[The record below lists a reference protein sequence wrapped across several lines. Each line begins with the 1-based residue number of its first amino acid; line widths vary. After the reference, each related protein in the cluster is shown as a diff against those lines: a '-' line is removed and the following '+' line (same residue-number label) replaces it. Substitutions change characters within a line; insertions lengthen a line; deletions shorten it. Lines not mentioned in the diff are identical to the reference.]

1 MKLLI
6 PTDFSDCSLKAIDYA
21 VLNFSNRP
29 DVEFVLYHS
38 IQTPQAGA
46 TMMKSLE
53 SEMLA
58 MSQDSM
64 NELVGALKQKY
75 SEEAFTQLIEFT
87 SISQRVADIDE
98 GEYDYVIIGTTGA
111 SGTIGNLLGSNA
123 TAVVKNS
130 VIPVIVVPKE
140 SKIESVDKVMFAT
153 DFENEKYRSRV
164 QKLAKFIKDFDA
176 KLHILYVSTKDND
189 VDTIE
194 NPAEFDELK
203 KAGVS
208 YEIDIAF
215 APLET
220 LESTIL
226 DNADFE
232 NMDTLA
238 LIPHHEGFLK
248 SLFHRSMTRQLT
260 MHSKIPVLILK

>member
-1 MKLLI
+1 MKILI

-38 IQTPQAGA
+38 IQAPQAGA
-46 TMMKSLE
+46 TMIKSLE
-53 SEMLA
+53 SEMLS
-58 MSQDSM
+58 MSQESM
-64 NELVGALKQKY
+64 NELLGALKQKY
-75 SEEAFTQLIEFT
+75 SEETFTQLIEFS
-87 SISQRVADIDE
+87 SISQRVADMDD

-123 TAVVKNS
+123 TAVVKHS
-130 VIPVIVVPKE
+130 VIPVIVVPNE
-140 SKIESVDKVMFAT
+140 SKVSSVNKVMFAT
-153 DFENEKYRSRV
+153 DFENEKYRPRLR
-164 QKLAKFIKDFDA
+164 KLAKFAKDFSA
-176 KLHILYVSTKDND
+176 KLHVLYVSTKDND
-189 VDTIE
+189 VDSID
-194 NPAEFDELK
+194 NPAEFEELK
-203 KAGVS
+203 NAGVD
-208 YEIDIAF
+208 YEMDIAF

-238 LIPHHEGFLK
+238 LIPHHESFLK